1 MLIGIDMLAVQASEG
16 GNHEAGRY
24 GRQLVD
30 TILARNTSDQ
40 FILYAHDGLPT
51 AQVASST
58 RRITRKGLEPI
69 ASVGP
74 ARLRATIQR
83 LLDHNPDGLD
93 WLVLLDPFA
102 PLYGGVP
109 PETPLG
115 PLKVASV
122 VLDLG
127 AVRGDDRRLV
137 PLRRHEAIFAV
148 SSATSAQCRGRLG
161 SASSRVATL
170 NVAAVPGFNA
180 PDLAEPL
187 GKAAGDELGRLGIYG
202 PFFLHVAGVNP
213 SPGNID
219 AILDVYARLPIEHR
233 HRHRLVITGPVDDP
247 ASIRSA
253 LFDKGID
260 DGLILAGDVSERTLR
275 TLYGR
280 CSAYLSPG
288 VEESSGLFL
297 VEAMRSGAPVI
308 AGRTGSQVEIVGDA
322 GLLVDPLDPDE
333 AAGELAELLGNADLD
348 RDLRKRSV
356 ARASAFGWDSAVDA
370 VLAVLSD
377 GQTPAATSTSSP
389 GTSTVSTRLRFDAGH
404 SVRPRIAFFPGLV
417 LDRSGHPDLVG
428 LIPSDWPKLYNV
440 DFYFE
445 PEQSGLADG
454 LSIEFGGFDARLF
467 DRNDGLLGYHAVV
480 YRVGDASRLDRIS
493 GRLAGR
499 PGLVLLEDD
508 AFLDAIFPEP
518 ARSIALDR
526 PDGWNVMTAPLPHH
540 LRSDAAVARVRDILR
555 TNSRV
560 AVRSPRHF
568 DLLHEALGEQAESI
582 VLVPLDRAA
591 EPIAPSRRASARA
604 RLDLWSDT
612 VVIGQ
617 FANPDSGFD
626 AILKPKAF
634 RSILKAAANSV
645 VLTFGSEQVQGK
657 AKLAL
662 EAKRLGVG
670 DRYLFASPVGP
681 SQVLDVVAMLDL
693 AIHDGG
699 MSAELPILDLL
710 RGGVATVLVGDE
722 FPGHSAYRVRRSGR
736 PKALARMIRDLAI
749 DAEARAALARSGRD
763 YALGVA
769 DPATA
774 SALLVEQVERC
785 AQELPRASGRRVRRS
800 VPGSPRRMTYNPHFS
815 RPSSATNEAANGR
828 GER

>member
-16 GNHEAGRY
+16 GNQEAGRY

-30 TILARNTSDQ
+30 TILARNTSDR
-40 FILYAHDGLPT
+40 FLLYTHEGWPT
-51 AQVASST
+51 DRVATSS
-58 RRITRKGLEPI
+58 RWITRKSLGPI

-93 WLVLLDPFA
+93 WLVLLDPFS

-109 PETPLG
+109 PESPLG
-115 PLKVASV
+115 SLKVASV

-127 AVRGDDRRLV
+127 VVRGDDRRLA

-148 SSATSAQCRGRLG
+148 SGSTSAQCRVRLG

-170 NVAAVPGFNA
+170 NVAAVPGFAA
-180 PDLAEPL
+180 PDLSEPL
-187 GKAAGDELGRLGIYG
+187 SKVAGDELGRLGVYG
-202 PFFLHVAGVNP
+202 PFFLHVAGKTP
-213 SPGNID
+213 SSRNID
-219 AILDVYARLPIEHR
+219 ALLDVYARLPIEHR
-233 HRHRLVITGPVDDP
+233 HRHRLVIAGQVDDP
-247 ASIRSA
+247 ALIRVS
-253 LFDKGID
+253 LFEKGID
-260 DGLILAGDVSERTLR
+260 DGLILVGEVSERTLR

-288 VEESSGLFL
+288 VEEGSGLFL

-333 AAGELAELLGNADLD
+333 IASELAELLSNADLD

-356 ARASAFGWDSAVDA
+356 ARSSTFGWDTAVDA

-377 GQTPAATSTSSP
+377 GQTPAATSTSP
-389 GTSTVSTRLRFDAGH
+389 PAAAVGSTRLRFDSGH
-404 SVRPRIAFFPGLV
+404 SVRPRIAFFAGLV
-417 LDRSGHPDLVG
+417 ADRSGQLDLSG
-428 LIPSDWPKLYNV
+428 LIPANWPDLYNV

-445 PEQSGLADG
+445 PEQAGLADG
-454 LSIEFGGFDARLF
+454 LPVKFGGFDVRLF

-480 YRVGDASRLDRIS
+480 YRVGDSSVLDRFS
-493 GRLAGR
+493 RRLPAR

-508 AFLDAIFPEP
+508 AFLDAILPEV
-518 ARSIALDR
+518 ARSVASNEL
-526 PDGWNVMTAPLPHH
+526 DGWNVMPAPLPHN
-540 LRSDAAVARVRDILR
+540 LRSDAVVAQVREILR
-555 TNSRV
+555 TGSRI

-568 DLLHEALGEQAESI
+568 DLLYKALGEQAESI

-591 EPIAPSRRASARA
+591 EAVGASRRASSRA

-617 FANPDSGFD
+617 FVAPDSGFD
-626 AILKPKAF
+626 AMLSPKAF
-634 RSILKAAANSV
+634 RTILQTSPNSV
-645 VLTFGSEQVQGK
+645 VLTFGSDYVEAK
-657 AKLAL
+657 ARLAL
-662 EAKRLGVG
+662 EARRLGLS
-670 DRYLFASPVGP
+670 DRYLFASAVEP

-699 MSAELPILDLL
+699 LSAEVPILELL
-710 RGGVATVLVGDE
+710 RGGVATVLLGED
-722 FPGHSAYRVRRSGR
+722 FPGHSAYRVRRSAR
-736 PKALARMIRDLAI
+736 PQALARMVRDLAS
-749 DAEARAALARSGRD
+749 DAEARSSLGQSGRD
-763 YALGVA
+763 YVLGVA

-774 SALLVEQVERC
+774 SALLIEQVERC
-785 AQELPRASGRRVRRS
+785 AGELPRASGRKPRRS
-800 VPGSPRRMTYNPHFS
+800 VSGSPRRMTYNPHFS
-815 RPSSATNEAANGR
+815 RPSSATNEAATGR